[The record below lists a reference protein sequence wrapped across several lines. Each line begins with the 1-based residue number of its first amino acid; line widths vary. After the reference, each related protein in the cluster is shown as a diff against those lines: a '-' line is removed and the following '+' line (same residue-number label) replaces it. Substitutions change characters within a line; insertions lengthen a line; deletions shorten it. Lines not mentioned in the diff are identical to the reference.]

1 MAKGVTRTVS
11 RQDPQTQQ
19 KRRSLEV
26 QMLKSTT
33 KQPTSHNL
41 VYKCGICDL
50 VSTQGFRDSWDCL
63 AYRNQ

>member
-11 RQDPQTQQ
+11 KQDPQTQQ

-41 VYKCGICDL
+41 GVQMWYFWFSQQAGIPR
-50 VSTQGFRDSWDCL
+50 FL
-63 AYRNQ
+63 ALPGLS